1 MILSKFSGFCQTFQ
15 SAFFC
20 FSVWPRRKRF
30 LPAVGHEPLLKEP
43 FRPLRAGGLL
53 ARVLGI
59 LAAGVRH
66 QFLAGVGTG
75 EGIVL
80 CPPFSWRG
88 SAHFVCIGIPAAGQ
102 FGRSLQ
108 ETIPAKRKFQPRQT
122 GAGPAQIGRFQG
134 GQIIVGHPLEAR
146 VRALAGPSSRPAF
159 PKLRHLKSRRPLLH
173 RGLD

>member
-1 MILSKFSGFCQTFQ
+1 MLSFVLVFGPG
-15 SAFFC
+15 ANG
-20 FSVWPRRKRF
+20 F
-30 LPAVGHEPLLKEP
+30 LPAVGHEPLLKEL

-66 QFLAGVGTG
+66 LFLAGVGTG

-108 ETIPAKRKFQPRQT
+108 ETIPAKRKFQPHQT

-146 VRALAGPSSRPAF
+146 VRALAGVFFSARVSKAASFKKPP
-159 PKLRHLKSRRPLLH
+159 PLASP
-173 RGLD
+173 RA

>member
-1 MILSKFSGFCQTFQ
+1 MFLSKFSGFCQTFQ

-30 LPAVGHEPLLKEP
+30 FTSRGSRTSAQ
-43 FRPLRAGGLL
+43 RALSSIAGRCLL

-108 ETIPAKRKFQPRQT
+108 ETIPAKRKFQPHQT

-146 VRALAGPSSRPAF
+146 VRALAGVFFSARVSKAASFKKPP
-159 PKLRHLKSRRPLLH
+159 PLASP
-173 RGLD
+173 RA